1 METDNQNI
9 KEVAKAAAE
18 VSKFGTQTVQTTE
31 KILGFIAKVF
41 KSPAED
47 TAGIIGDRLKLFR
60 WERQLAYVDKVN
72 NILFAKGIT
81 DTRAVPPKFSLPVI
95 ENASLEDDDELQKLW
110 ANMLANAMNPTFTVN
125 MRTAFI
131 DIIKSLTILDVK
143 ILKTFYEALKQNS
156 SVDWNNILNYSLK
169 KEQICQLLS
178 IGQEDYEVSV
188 FNLFRVQC
196 LAPAIIT
203 GGISMG
209 AEPLTVYK
217 GSKAVTLT
225 PLGVDFIKSA
235 IEE

>member
-1 METDNQNI
+1 MEPDSQSI

-31 KILGFIAKVF
+31 KILGFIAKVL

-72 NILFAKGIT
+72 NILLAKGIT
-81 DTRAVPPKFSLPVI
+81 DTKAVPPKFSLPII

-110 ANMLANAMNPTFTVN
+110 AIMLANAMNPTFTVN

-131 DIIKSLTILDVK
+131 DIIKSLTTLDVK

-156 SVDWNNILNYSLK
+156 TIDWNNVLNYSLK
-169 KEQICQLLS
+169 REQICQLLS
-178 IGQEDYEVSV
+178 MSQEDYEVSV

-203 GGISMG
+203 GGVSMG
-209 AEPLTVYK
+209 TEPLTVYK